1 MSGKGDVPIPHR
13 PDAPGV
19 SSSSAPA
26 PLYDGRPR
34 GASVVG
40 FVLTLVATT
49 LSLVVLI
56 AVIASGWDGS
66 PPSAGGPQPP
76 DWVLVPWL
84 WSAGIGIV
92 ALTLETIGYKQESK
106 REVRFGK
113 RLTSVGIVMCAV
125 GAMAWTYV
133 FLLSANASM

>member
-1 MSGKGDVPIPHR
+1 MIPQR

-19 SSSSAPA
+19 SSFSAPA
-26 PLYDGRPR
+26 PHYDGRPR
-34 GASVVG
+34 SVSVVG

-76 DWVLVPWL
+76 DWVGGRSMALVSGHRDRGAHPRNDRL
-84 WSAGIGIV
+84 QA
-92 ALTLETIGYKQESK
+92 
-106 REVRFGK
+106 REQ
-113 RLTSVGIVMCAV
+113 A
-125 GAMAWTYV
+125 
-133 FLLSANASM
+133 

>member
-1 MSGKGDVPIPHR
+1 MIPQR

-19 SSSSAPA
+19 SSFSAPA
-26 PLYDGRPR
+26 PHYDGRPR
-34 GASVVG
+34 SVSVVG

-76 DWVLVPWL
+76 DCVAVPWL

-92 ALTLETIGYKQESK
+92 ALTLETIAYKQESK
-106 REVRFGK
+106 REVRLGK
-113 RLTSVGIVMCAV
+113 RLTSVGLVMCAV
-125 GAMAWTYV
+125 GATAWTFV
-133 FLLSANASM
+133 FLASVNASM